1 MRGRLA
7 NLTGR
12 LWQFFRT
19 FFLLMW
25 RFLGRLG
32 LALRKLLTWFVYYPL
47 FFLMMPLWLPL
58 RWLWDYL
65 RPVLAAGWRFLGR
78 MGLALRRL
86 LVDFVWRPFVLLLV
100 EPAVWLVRDVL
111 RPFFLWM
118 FRQVRRFGGWLW
130 RLAAVPAG
138 WFWRISEPQRE
149 KYGRRF
155 NSRWQ
160 VAQARWR
167 VRLKRPSPPPDAE
180 LAPHRPRSHA
190 PSNRTVRVAMAVA
203 TIALVL
209 AVGVISM
216 QERQGTAV
224 AESVTIILT
233 PTPRPE
239 TPTPVPTIAI
249 QLTPWATPDPTTGG
263 GAILYSQH
271 INGNSDIYML
281 PIGQANPVRIT
292 TDPAPDQ
299 DPVWSPDGS
308 QIAFTSR
315 RGGNWDIYV
324 YDIGAGKLH
333 RLTRDKGYDGQPAW
347 SPDGQWI
354 TFTSYR
360 QANLDIY
367 LMPADGSSAP
377 FRLTHDLAVDFNP
390 VWSPTGGRHIAFTSW
405 RSGNQDI
412 FLRSL
417 DDATGEQTW
426 NVTETPGLNE
436 DGAAFSPDGRFLSYF
451 ADEGAFPVI
460 YARPLTENYGPVGAA
475 VGLDL
480 QGRDPVWSPDSQSF
494 AAVYDRGGQ
503 SYLVAG
509 SQDAWGVT
517 PQIFVSDGRI
527 ESPSWTAVNLTPVM
541 AESLQAIDG
550 VPADQPLFVEA
561 LARPGRN
568 QPPVKLFEMD
578 VNAPSPYLAD
588 AVDQSFAALRQRVI
602 SEAGWDFL
610 GQLDA
615 MFEPIDAKPLP
626 GQSPQTWH
634 KAGRA
639 FNLYYREALGFE
651 PRMEVVREDVGNE
664 IYWRV
669 FVRAAKQDGS
679 QGEPLRALPWDF
691 QARSGDDPSYF
702 EQGGKLKETIPAGY
716 YIDFTALAADYG
728 WERVP
733 AGSRWRTFFP
743 DIRFW
748 QYENHQGVTSWE
760 KAMAQLYTTAE
771 MAEAFGGN

>member
-1 MRGRLA
+1 MRERLA
-7 NLTGR
+7 RLTGR

-19 FFLLMW
+19 LFSPLW

-32 LALRKLLTWFVYYPL
+32 LALRKLLTWFMYYPL
-47 FFLMMPLWLPL
+47 FFLTMPLWLPL
-58 RWLWDYL
+58 RWLWDYV
-65 RPVLAAGWRFLGR
+65 RPVLASGWRFLGR
-78 MGLALRRL
+78 MGLAIRYL
-86 LVDFVWRPFVLLLV
+86 LTAFVWRPFILLLV

-111 RPFFLWM
+111 RPFLLWL
-118 FRQVRRFGGWLW
+118 FRQTRRFLGWLW
-130 RLAAVPAG
+130 RLAAIPAV
-138 WFWRISEPQRE
+138 WFWRVTEPTRR

-160 VAQARWR
+160 VTKARWR
-167 VRLKRPSPPPDAE
+167 VRLKRPSPPTGAE
-180 LAPHRPRSHA
+180 FVRRQPRSRVH
-190 PSNRTVRVAMAVA
+190 SNRTVRVAMAVA
-203 TIALVL
+203 TIALIL

-271 INGNSDIYML
+271 VNGNSDIYML
-281 PIGQANPVRIT
+281 PIGQADPVRIT
-292 TDPAPDQ
+292 TDPAPDR

-308 QIAFTSR
+308 QIAFASR

-324 YDIGAGKLH
+324 YDIAAGKLR
-333 RLTRDKGYDGQPAW
+333 RLTRDKGYDGDPTW
-347 SPDGQWI
+347 SPDGQWLA
-354 TFTSYR
+354 FSSYR
-360 QANLDIY
+360 QDNLDIY
-367 LMPADGSSAP
+367 LVPADGSSSP
-377 FRLTHDLAVDFNP
+377 FRLTRDPAPDFNP

-417 DDATGEQTW
+417 DDATGEQVL
-426 NVTETPGLNE
+426 NVTESPDAHE
-436 DGAAFSPDGRFLSYF
+436 ADAAFSPDGRYLSYV
-451 ADEGAFPVI
+451 ADDGTIPVI
-460 YARPLTENYGPVGAA
+460 YARPLNEDYSLAGEPVG
-475 VGLDL
+475 LNL

-494 AAVYDRGGQ
+494 VAVYDRGGQ
-503 SYLVAG
+503 SFLVAG
-509 SQDAWGVT
+509 SKDAWGVT
-517 PQIFVSDGRI
+517 PQMLAADGRI

-541 AESLQAIDG
+541 AESLRFIDG
-550 VPADQPLFVEA
+550 EPDDQPLFVEA
-561 LARPGRN
+561 LARPSRN

-602 SEAGWDFL
+602 EEAGWDFL

-615 MFEPIDAKPLP
+615 MFEPLEAKPPP
-626 GQSPQTWH
+626 GQSPETWH

-651 PRMEVVREDVGNE
+651 PRVEVVREDVGSE
-664 IYWRV
+664 TYWRV
-669 FVRAAKQDGS
+669 YVRAAKQDGS

-691 QARSGDDPSYF
+691 QARSGDDPLYY
-702 EQGGKLKETIPAGY
+702 EQGGKLKDAIPAGY
-716 YIDFTALAADYG
+716 YVDFTALAADYG

-733 AGSRWRTFFP
+733 ANPRWRTFFP

-748 QYENHQGVTSWE
+748 QYENWQGATWE
-760 KAMAQLYTTAE
+760 EAMAQLYTSVE
-771 MAEAFGGN
+771 MRRVFGGQ